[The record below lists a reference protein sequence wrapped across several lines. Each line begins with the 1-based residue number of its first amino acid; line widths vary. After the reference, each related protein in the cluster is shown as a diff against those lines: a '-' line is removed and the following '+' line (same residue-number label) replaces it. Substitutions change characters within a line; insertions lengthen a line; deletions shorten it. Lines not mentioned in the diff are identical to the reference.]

1 MCTFFQNSRCGTR
14 NGCGRCNCHQNTC
27 GCTTNTVGNT
37 CGCTTNTV
45 GNTCGCTTGTF
56 GNTNWNLTNTAV
68 GTGCCRYLSFPVSGT
83 AYVPTSAVYFCANY
97 VGTNGNTVGNTNG
110 NAVGTGGGNCCG
122 FGRCGGARAIS
133 NYYEDYYARQYG
145 LND

>member
-1 MCTFFQNSRCGTR
+1 MCTFYQNARCGAR
-14 NGCGRCNCHQNTC
+14 NACGRCNCYQNTC
-27 GCTTNTVGNT
+27 GCTTGTVGNT
-37 CGCTTNTV
+37 CGCTGTV
-45 GNTCGCTTGTF
+45 GNTN
-56 GNTNWNLTNTAV
+56 GNLI

-97 VGTNGNTVGNTNG
+97 VGANGNANGNINGNTNG
-110 NAVGTGGGNCCG
+110 NTGGIGGGNCCG